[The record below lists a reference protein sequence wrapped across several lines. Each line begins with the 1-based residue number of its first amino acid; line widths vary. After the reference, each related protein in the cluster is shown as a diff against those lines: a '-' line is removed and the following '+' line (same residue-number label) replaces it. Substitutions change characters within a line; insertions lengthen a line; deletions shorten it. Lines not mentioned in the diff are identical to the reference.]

1 MAMYSSDIN
10 PDVFN
15 ITIDGFP
22 LIIEGEPSPNESFN
36 RRETARHNI
45 IGGTQWVAR
54 TTYVP
59 VDVSFTTH
67 VRIDPYYPDIY
78 DSTFKLWMSKNVEVI
93 SREFGNF
100 MAECKVKKLHSS
112 PAFLKLEIQLTEIP
126 GSKSNIPNDEFVV
139 PTDKITTSNKST
151 GKGTSKGKSKSNNTK
166 KTTKKTNTKK
176 NSKKNGKKKGSK
188 ITKTKK

>member
-1 MAMYSSDIN
+1 MSMYSSTIN
-10 PDVFN
+10 QDTFN
-15 ITIDGFP
+15 LTIDGFP
-22 LIIEGEPSPNESFN
+22 LIVESDMSPNESFN

-59 VDVSFTTH
+59 IDVTFNTH

-78 DSTFKLWMSKNVEVI
+78 DSTFKLWMSKPVEVI

-112 PAFLKLEIQLTEIP
+112 PAFLALEIQLTEIP
-126 GSKSNIPNDEFVV
+126 GTKSNIPNDEFII
-139 PTDKITTSNKST
+139 PTDKITTTVSK
-151 GKGTSKGKSKSNNTK
+151 GKGTSKGKGKNGKNSKTS
-166 KTTKKTNTKK
+166 TKKTNTKK
-176 NSKKNGKKKGSK
+176 DGKRKGSK
-188 ITKTKK
+188 ITKTK